1 MKGQP
6 SDQAWSSAMVGQSE
20 TMPEDVREAFADAV
34 RLFNHW
40 KAEPLDAPAPT
51 IDFRL
56 MEVSLSGICD
66 LVSAYKSEP
75 MPLSVHNKLWG
86 LSKT

>member
-1 MKGQP
+1 
-6 SDQAWSSAMVGQSE
+6 MVGQFE

-40 KAEPLDAPAPT
+40 KAEPLDAPVPT

-66 LVSAYKSEP
+66 LVSAYTTSR
-75 MPLSVHNKLWG
+75 
-86 LSKT
+86 TA